1 MTRVVT
7 YRWRLL
13 TKEQKQPFEQIA
25 SEDKQRYFNESALLK
40 KGEFTGRLLK
50 AGKPS
55 ARTEGEAANSALE
68 INDMLIRF
76 IQENC
81 QQNNINDSN
90 PEDLPEGLNE
100 DDYEALKEAEK
111 LEGGN
116 KMTMESGKT
125 ESNHDSYIPQPNIN
139 THPEANNMI
148 NTPMVPTMESTF

>member
-40 KGEFTGRLLK
+40 KGEFNGRLLK
-50 AGKPS
+50 AGKAAP
-55 ARTEGEAANSALE
+55 RTEGEAANSALE

-81 QQNNINDSN
+81 
-90 PEDLPEGLNE
+90 
-100 DDYEALKEAEK
+100 
-111 LEGGN
+111 
-116 KMTMESGKT
+116 
-125 ESNHDSYIPQPNIN
+125 
-139 THPEANNMI
+139 
-148 NTPMVPTMESTF
+148 

>member
-25 SEDKQRYFNESALLK
+25 SEDKQRYNNESALLK

-50 AGKPS
+50 AGKAAG
-55 ARTEGEAANSALE
+55 ARTDGEACNSAFE

-81 QQNNINDSN
+81 
-90 PEDLPEGLNE
+90 
-100 DDYEALKEAEK
+100 
-111 LEGGN
+111 
-116 KMTMESGKT
+116 
-125 ESNHDSYIPQPNIN
+125 
-139 THPEANNMI
+139 
-148 NTPMVPTMESTF
+148 